1 MVAHSE
7 TGSKWHLG
15 NRSALVAKDLPIP
28 GENSP
33 SHRPFTSDVPP
44 SAYLN
49 AYAWSG
55 RVPLDP
61 LLADEISFIQTTQ
74 AGVRVVPSGDPR
86 TARVRPI
93 LRTPA
98 PVTATRQPW

>member
-1 MVAHSE
+1 MTIAARQLARFAGFSPC
-7 TGSKWHLG
+7 
-15 NRSALVAKDLPIP
+15 LVAKDLPILRREQP
-28 GENSP
+28 IAPAIG
-33 SHRPFTSDVPP
+33 SDVPP
-44 SAYLN
+44 GAFIH